1 MSHPLA
7 LTLPFN
13 FSFAENRGTG
23 TLGDGFI
30 GLDSSCDDGC
40 CPGSRSSAYVV
51 DIRSVDVGPVTPVPE
66 PPVWALLG
74 IGAAGWSALVRRRRD
89 AVSFSGCCTDQG
101 GACLVFGIGERSSRE
116 KLSSL
121 SADVR
126 IASALSFDVRRCPH
140 FQPATSYRD

>member
-1 MSHPLA
+1 MSHTLA

-66 PPVWALLG
+66 PPVWGLARH
-74 IGAAGWSALVRRRRD
+74 RRRGV
-89 AVSFSGCCTDQG
+89 VSPGPSPQGCG
-101 GACLVFGIGERSSRE
+101 FLFRV
-116 KLSSL
+116 L
-121 SADVR
+121 
-126 IASALSFDVRRCPH
+126 H
-140 FQPATSYRD
+140 

>member
-89 AVSFSGCCTDQG
+89 AVSFPGAALTRVVPVSFPASGNVLRG
-101 GACLVFGIGERSSRE
+101 
-116 KLSSL
+116 KNLSSL